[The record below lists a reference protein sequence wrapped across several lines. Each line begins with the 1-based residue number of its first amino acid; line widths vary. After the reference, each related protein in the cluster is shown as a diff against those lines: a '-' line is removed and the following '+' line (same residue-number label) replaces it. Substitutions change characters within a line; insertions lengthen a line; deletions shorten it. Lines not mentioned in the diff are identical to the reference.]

1 MLLRHIR
8 YFLAV
13 AEQGN
18 FTRAAEALHVS
29 QPTLSQQIKQLE
41 DALGAPL
48 FDRSGRAV
56 RLTDAGEAWMRY
68 ARLALQDLD
77 AGARAIHDVAT
88 LARGHLRLAMT
99 PTFTAYLVGP
109 TIDAFY
115 QIKQLESRLGTLLL
129 VRTTRSMS
137 LTEAG
142 QLYYQ
147 EACRLLGEFD
157 ALEQTVAAS
166 AQQVSGTLRVNAP
179 LSFGLTVLS
188 PLLPPF
194 MQRYPQLQVELTLDD
209 RVLDVVAA
217 GFDISLRI
225 RRRLP
230 DSSLS
235 ARALGDVHQ
244 RICAAPGYL
253 AQHGVPQTPNELP
266 RHSCL
271 AYSLAEKPGQWQFTA
286 GEESLSVT
294 FTPRLIAN
302 NSLMLR
308 DMLVAGLG
316 IGSLP
321 SFVADPEIAAGRLVQ
336 LFPEQI
342 ADVHQVFAVYPTRRH
357 VQQKVSL
364 FTELVREQG
373 LMTAN

>member
-1 MLLRHIR
+1 MDVLLTMRAFR
-8 YFLAV
+8 RVVERNSFYK
-13 AEQGN
+13 
-18 FTRAAEALHVS
+18 AAEDLAITPAALS
-29 QPTLSQQIKQLE
+29 K
-41 DALGAPL
+41 
-48 FDRSGRAV
+48 
-56 RLTDAGEAWMRY
+56 
-68 ARLALQDLD
+68 
-77 AGARAIHDVAT
+77 
-88 LARGHLRLAMT
+88 
-99 PTFTAYLVGP
+99 
-109 TIDAFY
+109 

-244 RICAAPGYL
+244 RICAAPGFDAGDQPL
-253 AQHGVPQTPNELP
+253 LQQFRQMRAGGGRGNLDRRAELGGGVGAPVHQQAQHA
-266 RHSCL
+266 R
-271 AYSLAEKPGQWQFTA
+271 PG
-286 GEESLSVT
+286 
-294 FTPRLIAN
+294 
-302 NSLMLR
+302 
-308 DMLVAGLG
+308 
-316 IGSLP
+316 
-321 SFVADPEIAAGRLVQ
+321 
-336 LFPEQI
+336 
-342 ADVHQVFAVYPTRRH
+342 AVGDGGAQRR
-357 VQQKVSL
+357 
-364 FTELVREQG
+364 
-373 LMTAN
+373 